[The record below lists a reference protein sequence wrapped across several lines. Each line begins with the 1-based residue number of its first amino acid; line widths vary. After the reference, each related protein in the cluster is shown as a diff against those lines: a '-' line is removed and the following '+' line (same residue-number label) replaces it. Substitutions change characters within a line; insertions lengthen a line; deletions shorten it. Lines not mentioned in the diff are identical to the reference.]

1 MARIIRKTSKKICTH
16 KCNSSLFSKS
26 LSQSNKNKLT
36 SSFESWLE
44 LTSQH
49 NVTIRKQ
56 NKTNVFDDIRGN
68 AYELKT
74 FRKNTFFYY
83 FMDVCVPLNCFTKMI
98 NLKNR
103 LLYDWYERGS
113 ERKCGVSGKFWMYEY
128 SSDKSYGVSRL
139 YKWLITSSIMYTV
152 QPVCGSCARIK
163 WSALLN

>member
-1 MARIIRKTSKKICTH
+1 MPRIIRKTSKKTCTH

-74 FRKNTFFYY
+74 FKKIHFSTILW
-83 FMDVCVPLNCFTKMI
+83 MCVCL
-98 NLKNR
+98 
-103 LLYDWYERGS
+103 
-113 ERKCGVSGKFWMYEY
+113 
-128 SSDKSYGVSRL
+128 SSVL
-139 YKWLITSSIMYTV
+139 
-152 QPVCGSCARIK
+152 QK
-163 WSALLN
+163 WSTSKIVYCTIDTSEGARENVVCLASFECMNTAVTNHMVWAVFTSGSSHRL